1 MTSASPSSSGSS
13 GPSGGDARPR
23 RADAR
28 RNHDTILATA
38 RDAFAEGGSAISMA
52 EIARR
57 SGVGMA
63 TLYRN
68 FPDRQSLLEAL
79 YLGNARELAS
89 SAGDLAG
96 LPPGDALG
104 VWLHRFADF
113 FAVKQA
119 IAAELLDC
127 AVGTTTVFGDSRRT
141 LTAATWP
148 LLERAQES
156 GDVRAD
162 TSLDQVID
170 LIAGIAKI
178 PSAQPGYVE
187 HLSDVAIDGLRAR
200 PPARRPPAPAE
211 AAALKRPR

>member
-1 MTSASPSSSGSS
+1 MPSPSP
-13 GPSGGDARPR
+13 GPSSAGTRPR

-79 YLGNARELAS
+79 YLGNVRELAR
-89 SAGDLAG
+89 SAGDLAD
-96 LPPGDALG
+96 LPPWDALT
-104 VWLHRFADF
+104 VWLHRFADY
-113 FAVKQA
+113 FAAKQA
-119 IAAELLDC
+119 IATELLDC
-127 AVGTTTVFGDSRRT
+127 GDGTTPVFSDSRRA
-141 LTAATWP
+141 LFAAAQP
-148 LLERAQES
+148 LLDRAQQS

-162 TSLDQVID
+162 TTLEQVMDMIV
-170 LIAGIAKI
+170 GIAKI
-178 PSAQPGYVE
+178 PSTQPGHVG
-187 HLSDVAIDGLRAR
+187 HILDIALDGLRAR
-200 PPARRPPAPAE
+200 HQPTA
-211 AAALKRPR
+211 

>member
-1 MTSASPSSSGSS
+1 MPPQSPGPSSAG
-13 GPSGGDARPR
+13 ARPR

-79 YLGNARELAS
+79 YLGNVTELARS
-89 SAGDLAG
+89 VADLAG
-96 LPPGDALG
+96 LTPWDALT
-104 VWLHRFADF
+104 VWLNRFACF
-113 FAVKQA
+113 FSAKQA

-127 AVGTTTVFGDSRRT
+127 GGGTTPVFSESRRA
-141 LTAATWP
+141 LYAAARP
-148 LLERAQES
+148 LLDRAQQS

-162 TSLDQVID
+162 TTLEQVMDMIV
-170 LIAGIAKI
+170 GIAKI
-178 PSAQPGYVE
+178 PSSQPGYVE
-187 HLSDVAIDGLRAR
+187 HILGIAIDGLRAR
-200 PPARRPPAPAE
+200 NQPSA
-211 AAALKRPR
+211 